1 LLSGV
6 SLLFGIFQP
15 NGGQGKSKKREQQ
28 TEQQIAGLNEYLVNG
43 NY

>member
-15 NGGQGKSKKREQQ
+15 NGGQGKSKKK
-28 TEQQIAGLNEYLVNG
+28 EQQIAGLNEYLVNG